1 MEAIVMIESKKIN
14 IEAFKIWLN
23 VEGLL
28 SEDMVTLR
36 ENYNLS
42 KELLEYVADIDEP
55 TNYDYDKETQ
65 SQLFVYHIPYRS
77 QQGFLT
83 VPVVILLI
91 ANQIIT
97 FNHFN
102 DEAVKKIFTAEILNK
117 DTSNIE
123 TSILEILKKLSDLYL
138 LPMHEIRHQ
147 RKELNDLLSTR
158 ADNKNLIAL
167 ANLRK
172 SLIYFSSATRNN
184 QQLLEGLSKKHFGLN
199 FLEDQI
205 ESVVDAKIETHQ
217 VEQLVETESEIVTQL
232 INTFDT
238 ILSNNLNDIMK
249 ILTIWSVVL
258 AIPTIITGFYGMNV
272 KLPFERNSLAW
283 IIVIGLTI
291 AIIYWVIRA
300 LRHHRII

>member
-1 MEAIVMIESKKIN
+1 MIQSEKIS
-14 IEAFKIWLN
+14 IGPFSSWLN
-23 VEGLL
+23 VDKPT
-28 SEDMVTLR
+28 SEDVQTLR
-36 ENYNLS
+36 KKYNLS
-42 KELLEYVADIDEP
+42 KELLEYVTDIDEP
-55 TNYDYDKETQ
+55 TNYDYDKETE
-65 SQLFVYHIPYRS
+65 SQLFIYHIPYKT

-97 FNHFN
+97 FNHF
-102 DEAVKKIFTAEILNK
+102 DDATVKKIFTDEILNG
-117 DTSNIE
+117 DTSNME
-123 TSILEILKKLSDLYL
+123 TNILEILKHLSDMYL

-147 RKELNDLLSTR
+147 RKELNDLLSSR

-167 ANLRK
+167 ASLRK

-184 QQLLEGLSKKHFGLN
+184 QQLLESLADKHFGRN
-199 FLEDQI
+199 FLEDQV
-205 ESVVDAKIETHQ
+205 ESLVDAKIETHQ

-272 KLPFERNSLAW
+272 KLPLEHNSFAW
-283 IIVIGLTI
+283 IVVIGITI
-291 AIIYWVIRA
+291 AIIFWIIHA

>member
-1 MEAIVMIESKKIN
+1 MIQSQKIN
-14 IEAFKIWLN
+14 IGSFKIWLS
-23 VEGLL
+23 VESPLP
-28 SEDMVTLR
+28 EDIMKLR
-36 ENYNLS
+36 EKYNLS
-42 KELLEYVADIDEP
+42 KELLEYVTDIDEP

-65 SQLFVYHIPYRS
+65 SQLFIYHIPYRS

-83 VPVVILLI
+83 VPIVILLI
-91 ANQIIT
+91 DDQIIT

-102 DEAVKKIFTAEILNK
+102 DETVKRIFNTELLNT

-123 TSILEILKKLSDLYL
+123 TSVLEILKKLSDMYL

-158 ADNKNLIAL
+158 TDNKNLIAL
-167 ANLRK
+167 ASLRK

-184 QQLLEGLSKKHFGLN
+184 QQLLEELSEKHFGLN

-205 ESVVDAKIETHQ
+205 ESLVDAKIETHQ

-272 KLPFERNSLAW
+272 KLPLEHNPLAW
-283 IIVIGLTI
+283 IIVIGITI
-291 AIIYWVIRA
+291 AIIYWVIQA